1 MAGKWLFKDQPFQ
14 IIRNAIEAEMFKFN
28 PEARRQI
35 RQKYNIKNN
44 FLIGHVGR
52 FDTQKN
58 HMFLLDVFAEIYK
71 TIPKSKLILIGEGHL
86 KEAIQQK
93 ISTLNLE
100 EHVILTGVR
109 DDVNLFYNAFD
120 LFVLPSLFEG
130 LPVVAIENQA
140 NGCPTFLSSEITREA
155 QISTNIDF
163 IDLKK
168 ELWYKKIIEYIET
181 HKTPRTDFHFDIQ
194 ASGYDIKTE
203 AQKLQEIYIDLW
215 NKN

>member
-1 MAGKWLFKDQPFQ
+1 MKIFDLLNYK
-14 IIRNAIEAEMFKFN
+14 EKKELLT
-28 PEARRQI
+28 
-35 RQKYNIKNN
+35 YLKNN
-44 FLIGHVGR
+44 GV
-52 FDTQKN
+52 
-58 HMFLLDVFAEIYK
+58 MFTTMKKRGEYEYIIFPISEGDLQFQAEAWIDKKDIVCYR
-71 TIPKSKLILIGEGHL
+71 LILENEEYNNQELAHL
-86 KEAIQQK
+86 
-93 ISTLNLE
+93 TLNLK

-140 NGCPTFLSSEITREA
+140 NGCPTFLSSEITRET
-155 QISTNIDF
+155 QISTDIDF

-181 HKTPRTDFHFDIQ
+181 HKTPRTDLHFDIQ